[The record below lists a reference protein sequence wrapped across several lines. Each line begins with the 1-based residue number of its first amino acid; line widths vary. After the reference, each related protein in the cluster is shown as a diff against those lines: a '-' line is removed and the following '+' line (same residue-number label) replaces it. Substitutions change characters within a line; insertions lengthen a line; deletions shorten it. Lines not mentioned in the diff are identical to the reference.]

1 MSNPAEISATNKTAK
16 DDLEGLGKVDSL
28 VKISSTNTVAH
39 DAVFGSLTEDG
50 PNYRNVGWIG
60 TSVLMMKTQ
69 IGLGVLSIPAT
80 FNVLGLIPGV
90 LCLLAIAIITTWS
103 NYMVGAFKLK
113 HPEVYGIDDASRIM
127 FGAVGREIL
136 SAGFSLYLIFAAGSG
151 MLGISIGFNAI
162 STHGTCTAVF
172 VAVAAIGVMCLASIR
187 TLDRLSWIAW
197 VGLVS
202 LLVAIFMV
210 TIGVGVQDHPDAAP
224 PGPWSSDFKLV
235 GNPSFTAAAS
245 AISMFVLSYAGTP
258 FFFPIVSEMRN
269 PRHYTKALVLCQIV
283 VTITYVTIGIVVY
296 YYCGSYVASPA
307 LGSAGKLIKKIA
319 YGIALPG
326 LFASSTLAI
335 HLVSKHFFV
344 RFLRGSRHLV
354 ANSLTHWGTWIGCIF
369 TCATI
374 SYCIAS
380 GIPVF
385 GPLIGFIGA
394 LLGTLQCFQPMGCM
408 WLYDNWSEGKEN
420 GRPIR
425 WTLMVCW
432 SVFVI
437 ISGTFLMIAGTYGSV
452 LEIIAALEADG
463 ASGSW
468 SCVDNSNSV

>member
-1 MSNPAEISATNKTAK
+1 MSNPAEITPKNKIGEN
-16 DDLEGLGKVDSL
+16 DLEVLGKVDSL
-28 VKISSTNTVAH
+28 TKISSTNTVAH
-39 DAVFGSLTEDG
+39 DAVFGPITEDG

-69 IGLGVLSIPAT
+69 IGLGVLSIPAA

-127 FGAVGREIL
+127 FGVVGREIL

-151 MLGISIGFNAI
+151 MLGISIGFNSI
-162 STHGTCTAVF
+162 STHGTCTAAF
-172 VAVAAIGVMCLASIR
+172 VAVAAVGVMALASIR

-202 LLVAIFMV
+202 ILVAIFIV
-210 TIGVGVQDHPDAAP
+210 TIGVGVQDRPDDAP
-224 PGPWSSDFKLV
+224 PGPWSSDYKLV
-235 GNPSFTAAAS
+235 GHPSFTAAAS
-245 AISMFVLSYAGTP
+245 AIPMFVLSYAGTP

-269 PRHYTKALVLCQIV
+269 PRHYTKALILCQVV
-283 VTITYVTIGIVVY
+283 VTIT
-296 YYCGSYVASPA
+296 
-307 LGSAGKLIKKIA
+307 LIKKIA

-335 HLVSKHFFV
+335 HLVSKHFFI
-344 RFLRGSRHLV
+344 RFLRGSQHLV
-354 ANSLTHWGTWIGCIF
+354 ANTMTHWGTWLSCIF

-374 SYCIAS
+374 AYCIAS

-408 WLYDNWSEGKEN
+408 WLYDNWAAGKES
-420 GRPIR
+420 GRSTR
-425 WTLMVCW
+425 WALMVCW
-432 SVFVI
+432 SLFVI

-452 LEIIAALEADG
+452 LEIIAALKAKG
-463 ASGSW
+463 ASGPW
-468 SCVDNSNSV
+468 SCLDNSNSV

>member
-1 MSNPAEISATNKTAK
+1 MSNPAGISAANKTAK

-69 IGLGVLSIPAT
+69 IGLGVLSIPAA

-283 VTITYVTIGIVVY
+283 VTITISRKVNKEDCVRHR
-296 YYCGSYVASPA
+296 ASRLVRQLNSCYPPGEQA
-307 LGSAGKLIKKIA
+307 LLRSI
-319 YGIALPG
+319 
-326 LFASSTLAI
+326 SSRLSTSRRQFIDSLGNMDWLHF
-335 HLVSKHFFV
+335 HLCHHLLLYREWNPCVWSSDWFY
-344 RFLRGSRHLV
+344 RGS
-354 ANSLTHWGTWIGCIF
+354 
-369 TCATI
+369 
-374 SYCIAS
+374 
-380 GIPVF
+380 
-385 GPLIGFIGA
+385 
-394 LLGTLQCFQPMGCM
+394 LGTLQCFQPMGCM
-408 WLYDNWSEGKEN
+408 WLYDNWSAGKEN

-452 LEIIAALEADG
+452 LEIIAALKADG